1 MCALGHTVTK
11 VWEVSVGRCEEPW
24 GLSPVFLSL
33 RQVFSAAGGSPSV
46 TGLSLSPT
54 YSCQSHWPAMC
65 FSRPGGF
72 RQCPRAMHSLSP
84 EHSLSST
91 GLKHKA
97 KRSIND
103 ILADKHLRRDSAH
116 VQVRAG
122 WRLDGSNVQPVGD
135 RAWP

>member
-1 MCALGHTVTK
+1 
-11 VWEVSVGRCEEPW
+11 
-24 GLSPVFLSL
+24 
-33 RQVFSAAGGSPSV
+33 V